1 MELNLEDSV
10 TKEDLLT
17 ELHMRSR
24 LKNLAFSHLV
34 HQGKIIIAL
43 QFEVRLQMRELLLYM
58 SLNASSNKSLLNVLQ
73 NSRISV
79 PSLFGPVP
87 DFIKHK
93 ITHQGDFPLLNPPV
107 AFSNLGFPSPEEEIS
122 WGTLWQQRVILL

>member
-34 HQGKIIIAL
+34 HQGKIIL
-43 QFEVRLQMRELLLYM
+43 PF
-58 SLNASSNKSLLNVLQ
+58 SLK
-73 NSRISV
+73 
-79 PSLFGPVP
+79 
-87 DFIKHK
+87 
-93 ITHQGDFPLLNPPV
+93 
-107 AFSNLGFPSPEEEIS
+107 
-122 WGTLWQQRVILL
+122 